1 MGSNA
6 YEAAKAGGLHEGLWK
21 NYRNRPTAMLERAI
35 KSLEQRIAEHE
46 AKIARPQDFLRS
58 NIPEIQIRHLVT
70 IKWPEEIETFK
81 TQIQILKGINEEK
94 TRGGTG

>member
-1 MGSNA
+1 
-6 YEAAKAGGLHEGLWK
+6 
-21 NYRNRPTAMLERAI
+21 MLERAI

-46 AKIARPQDFLRS
+46 TKIARPRDFLRS
-58 NIPEIQIRHLVT
+58 NVPEIQIRYLVA

-81 TQIQILKGINEEK
+81 AQIQILKGINEEK